1 MAAATTA
8 GRLVL
13 TLPWVVEML
22 SQLDQ
27 VAVGQTSRGC
37 MSNAWSQVSLSLPR
51 YRQVQLQLCVLY
63 QSTLLPGTP
72 HLLPASAALL
82 SLLLGWLF
90 EQPTFPRELLILAPL
105 QPEPEAAQEA
115 ALDQAEVV
123 RRELVAA
130 CCPWVAELRGLLQ
143 RWEGARRGSQLSLD
157 RVDGSRGYRK
167 ITPVAAPREKRP
179 AEEQGALQAAL
190 EKNFFHN
197 QPSALRRTV
206 DFLAERLA
214 SNAIRKVREGI

>member
-1 MAAATTA
+1 MAAWENLDFDFGVHKNHPTHLSHHLA
-8 GRLVL
+8 LVL
-13 TLPWVVEML
+13 RRDT
-22 SQLDQ
+22 
-27 VAVGQTSRGC
+27 
-37 MSNAWSQVSLSLPR
+37 
-51 YRQVQLQLCVLY
+51 
-63 QSTLLPGTP
+63 
-72 HLLPASAALL
+72 
-82 SLLLGWLF
+82 
-90 EQPTFPRELLILAPL
+90 
-105 QPEPEAAQEA
+105 
-115 ALDQAEVV
+115 LDQAEVV

-157 RVDGSRGYRK
+157 RVEGSRGYRK